1 MRKRTRLT
9 ATLPLLLGLA
19 LTGAA
24 CGGGGEPAGESD
36 AAGPASV
43 DSAATAE
50 DAGRADTAAV
60 ATGTRAALPSLFSLM
75 LGLQGDLDGISHG
88 LWTESYDSIAAAAQ
102 RVADHPR
109 VTPEDASMIAG
120 ILGADMARF
129 QALDGN
135 VHDLS
140 VELAEHARAR
150 DFQAILDTEARLR
163 AGCVECHTT
172 FRDRLREGVD
182 R

>member
-1 MRKRTRLT
+1 MTGSRLRRSTRTT
-9 ATLPLLLGLA
+9 TTLPLLLGLA

-24 CGGGGEPAGESD
+24 CGGGGEPAGESE
-36 AAGPASV
+36 AAGP
-43 DSAATAE
+43 
-50 DAGRADTAAV
+50 AAV

-109 VTPEDASMIAG
+109 VTPEDASIVAG
-120 ILGADMARF
+120 ILGADMVRF

-150 DFQAILDTEARLR
+150 DLQAILDTEARLR

-172 FRDRLREGVD
+172 FRERLREGVGQ
-182 R
+182 